1 MRANMLVRADSP
13 QYFTDA
19 QGSLIRAFVGAGS
32 QGGELPLS
40 DAGSPTKECM
50 FS

>member
-19 QGSLIRAFVGAGS
+19 QGSLIRAFVVAGS

-40 DAGSPTKECM
+40 GADPPTR
-50 FS
+50 